1 MKART
6 RLLLLPLLAHS
17 AVAATLFQVAAPEE
31 MPVNRTVSAV
41 FFFLNTN
48 PLDLQFVSAYQTDVV
63 FSSNLSAQSI
73 TELGDFAT
81 QGIGLSGYFIDN
93 PNSRISG
100 LLEALTSGGGL
111 TGGALFQIDF
121 LPTQA
126 GPAFVSFDGLLVV
139 DFNFNFVDATHV
151 PSIFTILP
159 EGEPFPRVEEIPEP
173 GGLILGGLG
182 IAGLAVRRWRLC
194 RMARLESPGPC
205 RGSRFLEKPRPSNRA
220 SHG

>member
-1 MKART
+1 MKAGA
-6 RLLLLPLLAHS
+6 RLLMLPLLAHS
-17 AVAATLFQVAAPEE
+17 AVAATLFQVAVPAE
-31 MPVNRTVSAV
+31 MPVNNKVSAV

-48 PLDLQFVSAYQTDVV
+48 PFELEFVSAYQTDIV

-81 QGIGLSGYFIDN
+81 HGIGLSGYFIDN

-100 LLEALTSGGGL
+100 LLEALTGGGGL

-139 DFNFNFVDATHV
+139 DSDFNFVDATHV
-151 PSIFTILP
+151 PSTFEILP
-159 EGEPFPRVEEIPEP
+159 EGEPFPRIIETPEP
-173 GGLILGGLG
+173 GSLILGGLG
-182 IAGLAVRRWRLC
+182 IAGFAVRRWRLC
-194 RMARLESPGPC
+194 RRSSGFHTLSGQHIRKSVNP
-205 RGSRFLEKPRPSNRA
+205 
-220 SHG
+220 